1 MTENQDKTL
10 QASDATALKGK
21 HGLKR
26 LINAFGYSG
35 KGLKAAFTNEDAFRQ
50 ECMMFAIMLPVALFL
65 PVDTAQKCI
74 LCGTLFLVLLV
85 ELINSAIEA
94 VVDRVGLELH
104 PLSGLAKDLGSA
116 AVLITLLMT
125 ALIWGLILFNL
136 FFP

>member
-1 MTENQDKTL
+1 MIEDMDKTT
-10 QASDATALKGK
+10 QMTNATTLKGK
-21 HGLKR
+21 RGIRR

-35 KGLKAAFTNEDAFRQ
+35 KGLKAAFANEDAFRQ